1 MNYFGWERQALIL
14 AKGRKTKKREQVQD
28 TGSRHFKGI
37 EGTEGQPGQKRR
49 GIEGSRYFLMHVV
62 NPQMHVCPGPKGWH
76 NTLVQGG

>member
-28 TGSRHFKGI
+28 TGGRHFKGI

-49 GIEGSRYFLMHVV
+49 GIEGSR
-62 NPQMHVCPGPKGWH
+62 
-76 NTLVQGG
+76 